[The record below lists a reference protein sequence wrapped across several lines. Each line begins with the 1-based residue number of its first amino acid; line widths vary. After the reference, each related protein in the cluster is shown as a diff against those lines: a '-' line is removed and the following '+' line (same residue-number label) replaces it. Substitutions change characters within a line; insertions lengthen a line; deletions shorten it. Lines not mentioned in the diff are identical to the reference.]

1 MAQDFLDHLIKIPL
15 QVSIYSVSSLFNIQR
30 LILIKNPFF
39 QVRSSRRKIIVLMFL
54 LIYDSQIYWSI
65 VIKELSVKFLHPPKC
80 ILNQSDKS
88 KQGGSWFLGAVL
100 NIAECCIYPVPSQN
114 KTDNSVAI
122 IWRDEG
128 FDDLPVNYVS
138 VKELREQVM

>member
-1 MAQDFLDHLIKIPL
+1 MH
-15 QVSIYSVSSLFNIQR
+15 
-30 LILIKNPFF
+30 
-39 QVRSSRRKIIVLMFL
+39 L

-65 VIKELSVKFLHPPKC
+65 MMKELSVKFQHPPKC
-80 ILNQSDKS
+80 ILDRSDKS
-88 KQGGSWFLGAVL
+88 KQGGSWFPGAVL
-100 NIAECCIYPVPSQN
+100 NIAECCLYPVPFQN

-128 FDDLPVNYVS
+128 FDDLPINYVS